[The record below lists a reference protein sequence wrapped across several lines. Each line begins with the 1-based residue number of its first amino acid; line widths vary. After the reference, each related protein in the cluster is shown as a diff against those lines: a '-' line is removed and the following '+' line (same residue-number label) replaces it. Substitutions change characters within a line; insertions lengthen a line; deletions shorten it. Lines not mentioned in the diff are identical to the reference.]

1 MEIES
6 VTWFS
11 SFFTFFTAPMPST
24 CPCTMWPER
33 NDFGV
38 AGSSRFTRF
47 PFLRAPKFVRSKV
60 SDMTSAKKELPVF
73 LVTVKHAPL
82 MLMLSPFLVLPIMSR
97 PARTA
102 SVFRVLSVT
111 VPVCVIIPLNIQ
123 QKIPSFLRGQKQY
136 HYYTGT
142 VSFFHPD

>member
-82 MLMLSPFLVLPIMSR
+82 MLMLSPFLDNCSCVCDNSAEHTTKNPLIS
-97 PARTA
+97 
-102 SVFRVLSVT
+102 SGIET
-111 VPVCVIIPLNIQ
+111 VPLTRRYR
-123 QKIPSFLRGQKQY
+123 SL
-136 HYYTGT
+136 
-142 VSFFHPD
+142 FHPDYTVGRGI